1 MQEYLSSENLT
12 KKEKIL
18 LFKLRVRMTQ
28 LKANFSSMHKN
39 NMQCDLCQEED
50 SIESQTHLLQ
60 CSFLTNH
67 EDLKHDIKTIKYED
81 IYDNLDAQ
89 VKAVKVWRKIMKTRN
104 LKLNLK

>member
-1 MQEYLSSENLT
+1 
-12 KKEKIL
+12 
-18 LFKLRVRMTQ
+18 MTQ

-89 VKAVKVWRKIMKTRN
+89 VKAVKVWSKIMKTRN
-104 LKLNLK
+104 FAYKL